1 MGSTTRKSKRK
12 GFHLTVKK
20 VISDEKRPQT
30 DGLNKKRNNSADG
43 QRVKRQSL
51 GAKHTNRTNRDNLTK
66 LRKAEERTN
75 SGVKRTGGEET
86 KPEANHTNTDKDL
99 NWLTE

>member
-1 MGSTTRKSKRK
+1 M
-12 GFHLTVKK
+12 
-20 VISDEKRPQT
+20 
-30 DGLNKKRNNSADG
+30 
-43 QRVKRQSL
+43 KRQSL

-75 SGVKRTGGEET
+75 SEVKRTGGEET